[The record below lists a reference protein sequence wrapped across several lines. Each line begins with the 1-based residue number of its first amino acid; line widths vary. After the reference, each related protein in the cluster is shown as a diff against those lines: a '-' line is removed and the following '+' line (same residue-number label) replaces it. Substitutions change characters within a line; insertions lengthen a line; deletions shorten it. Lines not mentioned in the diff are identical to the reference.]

1 MKFWGVYNRNL
12 KQLDLFKIFS
22 FLLVVVNLFLVITV
36 ININKN
42 VKTIIT
48 PPYITSEFENVGDT
62 FNFSYYEQIGSH
74 LSNALL
80 TISPQNVDKTFDS
93 VQGYFSS
100 DPDEI
105 KAIKEYLI
113 KEADRIKKDSIYQ
126 AFYPLKTL
134 PNHKNNSFTVEGLL
148 KSMTGNVMIEEKKA
162 QITFDYKVTN
172 KKLVIKKF
180 EVRK

>member
-1 MKFWGVYNRNL
+1 MNIEGENKMPLCKFCDENHLELRHETKKVTL
-12 KQLDLFKIFS
+12 KGIEVEYDHKFFYCPDLEE
-22 FLLVVVNLFLVITV
+22 
-36 ININKN
+36 
-42 VKTIIT
+42 
-48 PPYITSEFENVGDT
+48 EFEEGDLIDE
-62 FNFSYYEQIGSH
+62 N
-74 LSNALL
+74 LNAARNAYRKKVSLL
-80 TISPQNVDKTFDS
+80 TS
-93 VQGYFSS
+93 
-100 DPDEI
+100 DEI

>member
-22 FLLVVVNLFLVITV
+22 FLLVMVNLFLVITV

-113 KEADRIKKDSIYQ
+113 KEADRIKKIV
-126 AFYPLKTL
+126 F
-134 PNHKNNSFTVEGLL
+134 
-148 KSMTGNVMIEEKKA
+148 I
-162 QITFDYKVTN
+162 
-172 KKLVIKKF
+172 KLFIH
-180 EVRK
+180 

>member
-1 MKFWGVYNRNL
+1 MKFFSEYTKMSV
-12 KQLDLFKIFS
+12 QLDVVKVFALLMIIVNMSFGVLFFIQAS
-22 FLLVVVNLFLVITV
+22 
-36 ININKN
+36 N
-42 VKTIIT
+42 VRTIII
-48 PPYITSEFENVGDT
+48 PPSFTSKFEVVGNRLDNKYFEEVGNYLSQSILT
-62 FNFSYYEQIGSH
+62 TSPGTVGNSFNAIENF
-74 LSNALL
+74 
-80 TISPQNVDKTFDS
+80 ISK
-93 VQGYFSS
+93 
-100 DPDEI
+100 DPDVI
-105 KAIKEYLI
+105 KVTKEYFIEQNKVIKENN
-113 KEADRIKKDSIYQ
+113 IYQ

>member
-22 FLLVVVNLFLVITV
+22 FLLVMVNLFLVITV

-148 KSMTGNVMIEEKKA
+148 KSMTGNVMIEEKA

>member
-1 MKFWGVYNRNL
+1 M
-12 KQLDLFKIFS
+12 
-22 FLLVVVNLFLVITV
+22 
-36 ININKN
+36 NKN

-180 EVRK
+180 EVNK

>member
-1 MKFWGVYNRNL
+1 MRFFGEFNRNL
-12 KQLDLFKIFS
+12 RQLDLFKIFS
-22 FLLVVVNLFLVITV
+22 FLLVLVNLFLTVTV
-36 ININKN
+36 ININSD

>member
-12 KQLDLFKIFS
+12 KQLDLFKILS
-22 FLLVVVNLFLVITV
+22 FLLVGVNIFLTVAVVN
-36 ININKN
+36 INNHT
-42 VKTIIT
+42 KTIIA

-62 FNFSYYEQIGSH
+62 FSFSYYEQIGSH

-113 KEADRIKKDSIYQ
+113 QEADRIKKDSIYQ

-180 EVRK
+180 EVIK

>member
-1 MKFWGVYNRNL
+1 MIDFGFLGSKTKKQKTRN
-12 KQLDLFKIFS
+12 
-22 FLLVVVNLFLVITV
+22 
-36 ININKN
+36 
-42 VKTIIT
+42 
-48 PPYITSEFENVGDT
+48 
-62 FNFSYYEQIGSH
+62 
-74 LSNALL
+74 
-80 TISPQNVDKTFDS
+80 
-93 VQGYFSS
+93 
-100 DPDEI
+100 
-105 KAIKEYLI
+105 

-148 KSMTGNVMIEEKKA
+148 KSMTRNVMIEEKKA